1 MITGE
6 TGSGKELVAHSIH
19 KLSQRSL
26 FNFVSLNCAAIPNEL
41 FESELFGYEEGS
53 FTGAKKGGKFGKV
66 EIANNGTLFL
76 DEIDNLTFSM
86 QAKILRF
93 LQEKEIYHVGGDFA
107 IPINTRVIAATNQ
120 DPEEL
125 VNKNKMRKDL
135 YYRLNVVEIK
145 VPPLRERIEDIPE
158 ITESLVKTLSSAPER
173 GVKTIEKIDERVYE
187 LLMEYDWPGNIRELS
202 NIVERA
208 VNRCY
213 ERTLKTEH
221 FVDFRRRIDK
231 ESRSQMFSI
240 GAGKTLKEIKSEAE
254 KCAVKAA
261 LSRNGGNITRAA
273 DELGISRQMLHR
285 KLHDSK

>member
-1 MITGE
+1 MLDLSKDYVNIFDNIDGFFIIDTDEKIVYMADNLIKQMNHKSLDDVVGKSIRDIIPTNNAYKILRTGEKQIGEMYFVEGYTIVSNGYPIYKDGNLIGAFEYDVFADIGFVEEFLEHVDTLGNTNPPHLKRTYSEHIKAKYSIDDIKGSSAVIKNMKKDIRIAAKSPSTVMITGE

-107 IPINTRVIAATNQ
+107 IPINTRV
-120 DPEEL
+120 
-125 VNKNKMRKDL
+125 R
-135 YYRLNVVEIK
+135 
-145 VPPLRERIEDIPE
+145 
-158 ITESLVKTLSSAPER
+158 
-173 GVKTIEKIDERVYE
+173 
-187 LLMEYDWPGNIRELS
+187 
-202 NIVERA
+202 
-208 VNRCY
+208 
-213 ERTLKTEH
+213 
-221 FVDFRRRIDK
+221 
-231 ESRSQMFSI
+231 
-240 GAGKTLKEIKSEAE
+240 
-254 KCAVKAA
+254 
-261 LSRNGGNITRAA
+261 
-273 DELGISRQMLHR
+273 
-285 KLHDSK
+285 

>member
-1 MITGE
+1 
-6 TGSGKELVAHSIH
+6 
-19 KLSQRSL
+19 
-26 FNFVSLNCAAIPNEL
+26 
-41 FESELFGYEEGS
+41 
-53 FTGAKKGGKFGKV
+53 
-66 EIANNGTLFL
+66 
-76 DEIDNLTFSM
+76 
-86 QAKILRF
+86 
-93 LQEKEIYHVGGDFA
+93 
-107 IPINTRVIAATNQ
+107 
-120 DPEEL
+120 
-125 VNKNKMRKDL
+125 MRKDL